1 MKKLLALFLG
11 LMMTIALANDLEKI
25 RPLDAEKMQ
34 KEKKAIIVDV
44 RELDELKE
52 GMARDAR
59 SVPLSLMKDKKSE
72 WEKIVATFPKDK
84 TVIVYCGIG
93 KRAEIVGQELAK
105 KGYKVLNMGGF
116 NSWEKAGLPVEKN
129 KF

>member
-11 LMMTIALANDLEKI
+11 LTMTMALASGLEKI
-25 RPLDAEKMQ
+25 NPLEAEKMQ

-44 RELDELKE
+44 REPNEIKE
-52 GMARDAR
+52 GMAKEAI
-59 SVPLSLMKDKKSE
+59 SVPLSTMKDKKKD
-72 WEKIVATFPKDK
+72 WEKIVNTFPKDK

-93 KRAEIVGQELAK
+93 VRAEKVGLELAK

-116 NSWEKAGLPVEKN
+116 ESWEKAGLPLVK
-129 KF
+129 K